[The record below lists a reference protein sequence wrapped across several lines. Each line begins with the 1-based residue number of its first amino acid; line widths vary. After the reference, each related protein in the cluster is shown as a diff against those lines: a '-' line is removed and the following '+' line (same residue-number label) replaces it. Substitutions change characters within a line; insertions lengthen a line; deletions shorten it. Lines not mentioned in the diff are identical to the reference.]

1 MDIKINSEFAHELVL
16 AVPYAYWLHVNGRL
30 SSVTTST
37 GMSPFYY
44 FCNDVRESFTSR
56 TLDNSQAGLNAL
68 PNTWIHHNAVSVTGK
83 DYNALSPTEQS
94 KVNGVLDYSQWLAPD
109 YKNMYGNVKLF
120 ETPYIVVN
128 NNFNIESGNDI
139 SKTMR
144 YFDIKALYDIF
155 NILTKK
161 GYTVIYKRP
170 TNTEFA
176 LDENEMLS
184 VRQNITLKANVE
196 GIGELTDYELCEY
209 YDGRVI
215 NLNKIDR
222 PEYSYNELQ
231 LRIFANA
238 SGFITPNG
246 GGGIL
251 CGYFSAPVVMHVTS
265 GKELRPNYLTNKDSY
280 YSKLSDNTLHAVIDP
295 DNKTNYSKLLEKIK
309 EIYEN

>member
-16 AVPYAYWLHVNGRL
+16 AVPYAYWLHVNGQL

-44 FCNDVRESFTSR
+44 FCDNVQESFTSR
-56 TLDNSQAGLNAL
+56 TLDNSRAGLNAL
-68 PNTWIHHNAVSVTGK
+68 PNPWIHHNAVGVTGK
-83 DYNALSPTEQS
+83 EYDALTPEEQS
-94 KVNGVLDYSQWLAPD
+94 VVNGVLDYKQWLAPD
-109 YKNMYGNVKLF
+109 YKSVYNDVKLF

-128 NNFNIESGNDI
+128 NNFNVEYGNDI

-144 YFDIKALYDIF
+144 YFDIKSLYDIF
-155 NILTKK
+155 NVLTEK

-170 TNTEFA
+170 MNTEFA
-176 LDENEMLS
+176 PDENEISSL
-184 VRQNITLKANVE
+184 RQNITLKANVE

-215 NLNKIDR
+215 NLNKIDK

-238 SGFITPNG
+238 SGFVTPNG

-251 CGYFSAPVVMHVTS
+251 CGYFSAPVVMHVPS
-265 GKELRPNYLTNKDSY
+265 GKELRSNYLTNKDSY

-295 DNKTNYSKLLEKIK
+295 NNKTNYGKLLEKIK
-309 EIYEN
+309 EVF